1 MQLIRHL
8 IRAVFLMGALLSVGV
23 AGYMVIEGWGVFQAL
38 YMTVITITTVGY
50 GEVYGLSEKG
60 RVFTIFLIIAGFG
73 IMAYIV
79 TTLTQAI
86 IAGQIRAALG
96 RKKLKKMIKKLKDH
110 YILCGFGRIGSV
122 MAKELAKEGVP
133 FVIVERDPEVIK
145 ALEEEGYLFL
155 EGDATDDRVLL
166 EAGIKRAKGLVATVS
181 SDADNLYITLSAR
194 SLNPDLFILSRA
206 DDPDAERKLLTAG
219 ATKVVS
225 PYIMGATRMANV
237 LLRPNVVDFI
247 ELVVQRKHLELQM
260 EEIEVEDD
268 SLFKGKTLKDSGLRD
283 EFGVIVVAIK
293 RAGMEMIFNPSP
305 EERIERGDILILLG
319 ERKNLDRLEK
329 RLKRG
334 G

>member
-8 IRAVFLMGALLSVGV
+8 IRAVLLMGALLSVGV
-23 AGYMVIEGWGVFQAL
+23 VGYTVIEGWGVFQAL

-96 RKKLKKMIKKLKDH
+96 RKKLEKMIKKLKDH

-122 MAKELAKEGVP
+122 VAKELAKEEVP

-194 SLNPDLFILSRA
+194 SLNPKLFILSRA
-206 DDPDAERKLLTAG
+206 DDPEAERKLLTAG

-225 PYIMGATRMANV
+225 PYIMGASRMANV

-268 SLFKGKTLKDSGLRD
+268 SLFQGKTLKDSGLRD

-293 RAGMEMIFNPSP
+293 RAGKEMIFNPSP
-305 EERIERGDILILLG
+305 EAGIERGDILILLG

-329 RLKRG
+329 RLKG
-334 G
+334 